1 MVRTEQRADTNVSVD
16 QLAITVRPETDSVAA
31 VRHFVDFAQHI
42 LGAHAD
48 PAVAAV
54 VTSELV
60 ANAVEVA
67 AGEITV
73 TIRCVGPN
81 LRVEVQDHGYGMPEV
96 QHPAPDD
103 AGGGRGLMIVEELA
117 DQWGVQ
123 QFLPGKIVWFEL
135 APATAGSGDGRDTM
149 HA

>member
-42 LGAHAD
+42 LGSSAD
-48 PAVAAV
+48 RAVAAV

-73 TIRCVGPN
+73 TIRCVGHN

-96 QHPAPDD
+96 QHPSPDD

-135 APATAGSGDGRDTM
+135 APGAADVTERRGTM
-149 HA
+149 HG